1 MIDLSPYA
9 GRWVALVGNIV
20 AGVGHTP
27 EEAKRLAQHNRPK
40 ERSILRFVE
49 VPGGEPLRLSSLL
62 DKLRPLFLE
71 LEQPVYLVGGAVRD
85 AVRGVDNYDLDFVVS
100 ERAIPLTFTIGN
112 NIGKPAYVLDKERDA
127 GRVVLP
133 EAHTMLDF
141 TCFRGT
147 DLIADLADRDF
158 TINAM
163 ALPATAVT
171 TASIIDPFNGLEDL
185 AKKQIRLVHPDALK
199 KDPVRALRAVRQG
212 LSYGFSLTEDTQ
224 TAVIAVAPSL
234 HKSSIER
241 RRDEFVKLLETAVP
255 DQAISHLH
263 KLGLLSEIL
272 PEVADLEAIEQSAPH
287 HEPVLAHTISVL
299 RWLVAVE
306 TAVVN
311 QQEIQIPELAEIQPQ
326 FTEYSEGLQEHLA
339 RDIDGGLNGR
349 LLLRLDGV
357 FHDVGKKDT
366 QTIEESGRIR
376 FLGHDK
382 VGAELA
388 GKRLRQMTFS
398 NKAVKQVETAVNA
411 HMRPLQLAQDGKR
424 PSRRAIYRYFR
435 ATEETG
441 LDIGLLSLADHLAT
455 YGGVGDEIAWHNL
468 VTVIVELFRH
478 YFNQYEDTVSPE
490 PLINGRDLIHLL
502 KIPAGPE
509 IGRILRLVQE
519 AQAAGELT
527 TRKEALEF
535 ANQCRQ

>member
-9 GRWVALVGNIV
+9 GRWVALVGDIV

-40 ERSILRFVE
+40 ERTILRFVE
-49 VPGGEPLRLSSLL
+49 TPGGEPLQLSSLL
-62 DKLRPLFLE
+62 DELRPLFFN

-85 AVRGVDNYDLDFVVS
+85 AVRGVANYDLDFVVS
-100 ERAIPLTFTIGN
+100 EHAVPLTFTIGN
-112 NIGKPAYVLDKERDA
+112 KIGEPAYVLDKERDA
-127 GRVVLP
+127 GRVVLQK
-133 EAHTMLDF
+133 AHTMLDF
-141 TCFRGT
+141 TCFRG
-147 DLIADLADRDF
+147 ADLLADLGDRDF

-185 AKKQIRLVHPDALK
+185 ANKQIRLVHPDALES
-199 KDPVRALRAVRQG
+199 DPIRALRAVRQG
-212 LSYGFSLTEDTQ
+212 LSYGFSLTEATQ
-224 TAVIAVAPSL
+224 TAVLAAASSL
-234 HKSSIER
+234 HKSSMER
-241 RRDEFVKLLETAVP
+241 RRDEFVKLMKTAVP
-255 DQAISHLH
+255 DQAISQLH
-263 KLGLLSEIL
+263 KLGLLSEL
-272 PEVADLEAIEQSAPH
+272 VPEVADLESIEQSAPH

-299 RWLVAVE
+299 RWLVAIE

-311 QQEIQIPELAEIQPQ
+311 QQPIDIPELSEIQPQ
-326 FTEYSEGLQEHLA
+326 FAEFSQGLQEHLT
-339 RDIDGGLNGR
+339 RDIGGGLNGH
-349 LLLRLDGV
+349 LLLRLDGL

-366 QTIEESGRIR
+366 QTIAESGRIR

-382 VGAELA
+382 IGAELSA
-388 GKRLRQMTFS
+388 KRLRQMTFS
-398 NKAVKQVETAVNA
+398 NKVVKQVETAVNS
-411 HMRPLQLAQDGKR
+411 HMRPLQLAQNGKR

-468 VTVIVELFRH
+468 VTVVLELFRH
-478 YFNQYEDTVSPE
+478 YFDQYEETVSPE
-490 PLINGRDLIHLL
+490 PLLNGHDLIQLL

-509 IGRILRLVQE
+509 VGRILRLVQE

-527 TRKEALEF
+527 SREEALEF
-535 ANQCRQ
+535 ANNCRQ